1 MLHTQIT
8 RTGSN
13 TFIGMDIGGTN
24 TRIGLFASLDLPEF
38 RLVAKFPT
46 YQSYEEQLHHIVVAI
61 RGSKIQHLASVGVSF
76 AARIAKD
83 GHSIILAPSRPDY
96 VNKRFAEDLFY

>member
-13 TFIGMDIGGTN
+13 TFIGMVIGGTN
-24 TRIGLFASLDLPEF
+24 TRIGLFGSLDVPDF
-38 RLVAKFPT
+38 RLVVKFPT

-61 RGSKIQHLASVGVSF
+61 RGSNIHHLASVGESV
-76 AARIAKD
+76 AVRIAKVWQ
-83 GHSIILAPSRPDY
+83 SIMIALILPYY
-96 VNKRFAEDLFY
+96 VNMH